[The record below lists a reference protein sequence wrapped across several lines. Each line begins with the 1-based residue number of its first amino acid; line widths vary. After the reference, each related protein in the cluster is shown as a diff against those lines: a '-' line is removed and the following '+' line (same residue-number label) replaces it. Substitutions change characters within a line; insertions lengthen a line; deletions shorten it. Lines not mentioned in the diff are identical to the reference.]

1 MIRIDLDAPKDC
13 VTCPF
18 YDDCIGICLA
28 DEKQRVPAEN
38 GLQIEDKKPDWCPCV
53 EVKKEIIPLRKHIV
67 AIWVDKKSIVYNE
80 EA

>member
-1 MIRIDLDAPKDC
+1 MIRIDLEAPKNC

-28 DEKQRVPAEN
+28 DEKQRVPSKN

-80 EA
+80 EV